1 MDTAFNGEGARRY
14 GGRWGSKGT
23 ALVYAAE
30 NLPLALLE
38 TLVGLTD
45 YAQLYEYVF
54 IRAHLTAGQAE
65 HLTAGDLPDGWDERP
80 PARATQ
86 QIGDLWA
93 REQRSV
99 ALRVPS
105 VVVPYSF
112 NYVLNAQHPA
122 FSELDIGEAETLPV
136 DPQLAPS

>member
-54 IRAHLTAGQAE
+54 IRTN
-65 HLTAGDLPDGWDERP
+65 TFSSS
-80 PARATQ
+80 ART
-86 QIGDLWA
+86 
-93 REQRSV
+93 
-99 ALRVPS
+99 
-105 VVVPYSF
+105 
-112 NYVLNAQHPA
+112 
-122 FSELDIGEAETLPV
+122 
-136 DPQLAPS
+136 